1 MRKDLDAVLAEKGAG
16 GLLLYSES
24 FKNPNMYYLT
34 KFLAP
39 DPFIFLKKVDYPPII
54 VLNSMEFPRAQK
66 ESVVKDVR
74 SYVDYD
80 YAEVVKAA
88 KEPRLG
94 FLKFLASV
102 VECELG
108 KGTVVCVPTNFP
120 LMVADALRREG
131 LTIQPMFDVVERAR
145 ETKDPD
151 EIDEIV
157 KAQRVN
163 EKVMSEAIDLIAGCE
178 VGPNKTLV
186 QKTDGKKKPLT
197 VGDLKTLI
205 GHRFLDSW
213 CSVEEEVIVAC
224 GPPSSDPHYN
234 GVAED
239 KIKADQPIVLDLFP
253 RSINR
258 RYWADM
264 TRTVVRGKASDAV
277 KRMFDAVSEAKDT
290 CVEALHAGALGKE
303 MYDLCCDVLEK
314 AGYDTLR
321 GGKKATKGFVHSL
334 GHGVGLEIHENPTM
348 SEYNSEPLNEHSV
361 VSVEP
366 GLYDPKIG
374 GVRIEDIVEITKKG
388 CNNLTNM
395 PVILE
400 I

>member
-1 MRKDLDAVLAEKGAG
+1 VRKDLDAVLAEKGAG

-39 DPFIFLKKVDYPPII
+39 DPFIFLKKVDCAPLV
-54 VLNSMEFPRAQK
+54 VLNSMEFLRAQK
-66 ESVVKDVR
+66 ESVIKDIK
-74 SYVDYD
+74 SYMDYD
-80 YAEVVKAA
+80 YAEVIKAA

-102 VECELG
+102 VERELG
-108 KGTVVCVPTNFP
+108 IGTVVCVPTNFP
-120 LMVADALRREG
+120 LVVADALRREG

-145 ETKDPD
+145 ETKDPN

-157 KAQRVN
+157 KVQRVN

-178 VGPNKTLV
+178 VGSNKTLV

-197 VGDLKTLI
+197 AGDLKTLI

-224 GPPSSDPHYN
+224 GSPSSDPHYN

-239 KIKADQPIVLDLFP
+239 KIRADQPIVLDLFP

-264 TRTVVRGKASDAV
+264 TRTVVRGKASDAF
-277 KRMFDAVSEAKDT
+277 KRMFDTVSEAKDV
-290 CVEALHAGALGKE
+290 CIEALHAGVLGKE
-303 MYDLCCDVLEK
+303 MYDLCCDIIEK

-321 GGKKATKGFVHSL
+321 DNKKTTKGFVHSL

-348 SEYNSEPLNEHSV
+348 SEYNSELLNEHSV

-395 PVILE
+395 PVKLE

>member
-1 MRKDLDAVLAEKGAG
+1 MRKDLDAILSEKGAG

-39 DPFIFLKKVDYPPII
+39 DPFIFLKKVDCLPLV
-54 VLNSMEFPRAQK
+54 VLNPMEFPRAQK
-66 ESVVKDVR
+66 ESAVKDVR
-74 SYVDYD
+74 SYVDYN

-94 FLKFLASV
+94 FLKFLVSV
-102 VECELG
+102 AERELG

-120 LMVADALRREG
+120 LVVADALRREG

-157 KAQRVN
+157 KVQRVN
-163 EKVMSEAIDLIAGCE
+163 EKVMAEAIDIIAGCE
-178 VGPNKTLV
+178 VGPNKTLI
-186 QKTDGKKKPLT
+186 QRMDGKKKPLT
-197 VGDLKTLI
+197 AGDLKALI
-205 GHRFLDSW
+205 GHGFLDGW

-239 KIKADQPIVLDLFP
+239 MIRADQPIVLDLFP

-264 TRTVVRGKASDAV
+264 TRTVVRGKASKYV
-277 KRMFDAVSEAKDT
+277 KKMFDAVSEAKDT
-290 CVEALHAGALGKE
+290 CVEALHAGVSGKE

-321 GGKKATKGFVHSL
+321 DGKKATKGFVHSL

-348 SEYNSEPLNEHSV
+348 SEYNSEPLSEHSV

-366 GLYDPKIG
+366 GLYDPGIG

-388 CNNLTNM
+388 CNNLTGM
-395 PVILE
+395 PVMLE